1 MRSLEKGFGILEGIN
16 SDAHKSDGAE
26 LWTETGLKETKISS
40 TIRMPLPVIQR
51 ICL

>member
-1 MRSLEKGFGILEGIN
+1 MRSLEKGFGILEGLD
-16 SDAHKSDGAE
+16 SDSLRSDRAR

-40 TIRMPLPVIQR
+40 TIQTPLPVTQQ